1 MTRSGV
7 AVMIVAGALVAGT
20 AAAQTTRPWRVLVGS
35 WALNTT
41 LSDAPPADGTGS
53 GERQVPPPTGRFPG
67 GDDFSGGGP
76 GGGRPPQGPPPV
88 ARTLQ
93 IDLLD
98 DGVRITTDDGRTREL
113 AATGIPVERQRGPMT
128 VTETVTWQDDT
139 LVIVAVA
146 ADRPAMTETFA
157 LASDGSGRL
166 VHALT
171 LPARG
176 SSKAPTVKSV
186 YDRSTSATGGK
197 E

>member
-1 MTRSGV
+1 
-7 AVMIVAGALVAGT
+7 MIVAGALVAET
-20 AAAQTTRPWRVLVGS
+20 AAAQTAPPWRVLVGS
-35 WALNTT
+35 WTLNTT
-41 LSDAPPADGTGS
+41 LSDTPTADGAGT
-53 GERQVPPPTGRFPG
+53 GERQGPPPTGGFPG
-67 GDDFSGGGP
+67 GDDLSGGGH

-113 AATGIPVERQRGPMT
+113 AATGVPVERKRGPMT

-139 LVIVAVA
+139 LVIVAAA

-166 VHALT
+166 VHALN

-176 SSKAPTVKSV
+176 SSKARTAKSV
-186 YDRSTSATGGK
+186 YERGASSTGDGR
-197 E
+197 